1 MKSLKMAKSSIADWL
16 IPILSP
22 LKKKKKK
29 FKRTLTWRNS

>member
-22 LKKKKKK
+22 LKKKKKI
-29 FKRTLTWRNS
+29 KRTLTWRNS